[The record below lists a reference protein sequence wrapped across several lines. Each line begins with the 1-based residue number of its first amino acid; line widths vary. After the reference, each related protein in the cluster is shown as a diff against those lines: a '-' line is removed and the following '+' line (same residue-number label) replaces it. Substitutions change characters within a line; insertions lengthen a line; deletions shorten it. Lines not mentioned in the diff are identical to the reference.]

1 VTAFLSRYFLEI
13 FLLEPKMFA
22 RVVVVVYCVKIVPS
36 CLAKDTLLHHFHEKH
51 PERDVI
57 HVIFSLSHS

>member
-1 VTAFLSRYFLEI
+1 
-13 FLLEPKMFA
+13 MFA
-22 RVVVVVYCVKIVPS
+22 RVVVVVVYCVKIVPS

-57 HVIFSLSHS
+57 RTIENIPLSHS

>member
-1 VTAFLSRYFLEI
+1 
-13 FLLEPKMFA
+13 MFA
-22 RVVVVVYCVKIVPS
+22 RVVVVYCVKIVPS

-57 HVIFSLSHS
+57 HVIFPSLIHSFFCLLCSNTFRRSKLRL